1 MTTTNSDAM
10 ILNVEANISSAI
22 NITLHKSDNS
32 KVSKKLCVGDMVN
45 LMYIKDRQME
55 SAKGIV
61 KTIYSSATRSFTS
74 SQSEYKITIDCSTV
88 NNSDLREII
97 VNNIR
102 GFIEEPIPVNPDI
115 ASIETAKSLIP
126 KVLTVKIDS
135 NDLTYDQKLKCITDK
150 VSDILLN
157 AQLSTKTLFFDVDT
171 LKCRLIVSKNNV
183 LDYIDFTVTFE
194 LPITKG
200 VN

>member
-171 LKCRLIVSKNNV
+171 LKCRLIVSKNDV